1 MRLTI
6 CTEESISV
14 YDVLKGLTQSGNP
27 LLKRI
32 KIKNVKNLVDMN
44 PIGSNQ
50 SSYLAYSGLNCT
62 NSEGK
67 LTWKKGIVKLIKVE
81 DLGKKKVNEY
91 TIEAHES

>member
-1 MRLTI
+1 
-6 CTEESISV
+6 
-14 YDVLKGLTQSGNP
+14 
-27 LLKRI
+27 
-32 KIKNVKNLVDMN
+32 MN